1 MMQRLRATA
10 VVGMLS
16 ACLYALSMG
25 LLVPSVW
32 AAEVTIS
39 ARYHADP
46 SGKFENT
53 TPKGTFCTRF
63 ESFGFTCGDKYTFD
77 LPFSFAKDAV
87 HGSPNLRERLYFK
100 YPTDRVVTV
109 SNEYGASYDVTLHFN
124 VLSYYIRP
132 LDGGRIWG
140 FEPEGGCIRF
150 ASRII
155 NDREGAF
162 LWPIVDITQPCYVKV
177 TPASPPAPM
186 RPFEITEVAAA
197 VELVIPPPHGMAKGM
212 YRGQVTFSAG
222 PGGDFDF
229 GDGVTDLGDSSVT
242 FNIELDVR
250 HDLFMQFPANSD
262 QAMLEP
268 PGGWGNWLGGRGVPG
283 KLYRDLPFRIWN
295 TGPLKVYKQCEYDN
309 GGHCAIR
316 ESGGHEVPL
325 HVALTMPGELAH
337 RNAPIE
343 RMPIPTGEGAAL
355 DIDALRAAWNRPAA
369 LHFEVVRDDIPA
381 MLNHPGSRYEGLVTV
396 MFDADL

>member
-1 MMQRLRATA
+1 MVA
-10 VVGMLS
+10 VGVLS
-16 ACLYALSMG
+16 AG
-25 LLVPSVW
+25 LLSQPAG
-32 AAEVTIS
+32 AAEVTVS

-53 TPKGTFCTRF
+53 TPKGTFCNRF
-63 ESFGFTCGDKYTFD
+63 EAYGYNCGDKYTFD
-77 LPFSFAKDAV
+77 LPFDFTKNAT
-87 HGSPNLRERLYFK
+87 HGSPSLRERIYLK
-100 YPTDRVVTV
+100 YPAGRVVTV
-109 SNEYGASYDVTLHFN
+109 TNEHGVSHDVTMRFEA
-124 VLSYYIRP
+124 LSYTARV
-132 LDGGRIWG
+132 LDGDRIWG
-140 FEPEGGCIRF
+140 FSPGGGCARHVHRF
-150 ASRII
+150 GEW
-155 NDREGAF
+155 EGSF
-162 LWPIVDITQPCYVKV
+162 LWKITDIAQPCYVML
-177 TPASPPAPM
+177 TPSTPP
-186 RPFEITEVAAA
+186 RPPQNFEMTELGAA
-197 VELVIPPPHGMAKGM
+197 VELVIPPPHGMPKGT
-212 YRGQVTFSAG
+212 YRGQVTFSVG

-229 GDGVTDLGDSSVT
+229 GDGVTDLADSSLT

-262 QAMLEP
+262 QAVLEP

-295 TGPLKVYKQCEYDN
+295 TGALKVYKQCQYDN
-309 GGHCAIR
+309 GSHCAIR

-343 RMPIPTGEGAAL
+343 RLAIPTGEAAAL
-355 DIDALRAAWNRPAA
+355 DIDALKVAWNRPAA